1 VGPQQGG
8 GGAEVR
14 GRRLCT
20 QSRRGGGAGAGAQGS
35 RVRDHDEE
43 AELVRRQKRRD
54 GEELVEAVATII
66 GGGGSGEG
74 QLAGK

>member
-1 VGPQQGG
+1 
-8 GGAEVR
+8 
-14 GRRLCT
+14 
-20 QSRRGGGAGAGAQGS
+20 
-35 RVRDHDEE
+35 VRDHDEE